1 MRIES
6 ALKQLAAGEFVCSV
20 RFPDEFDAL
29 SSPEGR
35 QKANEWL
42 GAIGYRLAQLGED
55 GAFFMAYDYLDAQ
68 AKGKV
73 RDELRNLRDRLQ
85 PVVAFLETLRQAQ
98 SRGAQLQPGD
108 EVVHSEVMEAVRL
121 SAMVERRLSEMKDV
135 HGSRATESASDRLSR
150 ILELLEEEGYLALT
164 NANFKTYRVTGKI
177 AYLYQLLA
185 FMAEH
190 LPEMADSS
198 VNDQMEERQATL
210 DDAVQSSPRSA

>member
-20 RFPDEFDAL
+20 RFPEEFDVL

-42 GAIGYRLAQLGED
+42 GTIGYRLAQLGED
-55 GAFFMAYDYLDAQ
+55 GAFFMAYDYLDVE
-68 AKGKV
+68 AKNTV

-85 PVVAFLETLRQAQ
+85 PSVAFLETLRQAQ
-98 SRGAQLQPGD
+98 SRGAQLQAGD
-108 EVVHSEVMEAVRL
+108 EIVHSEVMESVRL
-121 SAMVERRLSEMKDV
+121 SALVERRLAEMKDV
-135 HGSRATESASDRLSR
+135 HGSRANESASDRLSR
-150 ILELLEEEGYLALT
+150 ILELLAQDGYLTLT

-190 LPEMADSS
+190 LPEMADAS
-198 VNDQMEERQATL
+198 VNDQMEERQATI
-210 DDAVQSSPRSA
+210 DEAAEQPPTR